1 MISDEPF
8 RSVTEPLQHAIS
20 DIVLGRL
27 TPMTEFELI
36 RTLQQPPYELLSE
49 RALQGNLDLFQTH
62 FLVFHCLYRLRQ
74 DWQASGLGYLRI
86 EPLAIQLLTLDETP
100 SNSDATG
107 YSLMQSDPLASYYLD
122 LENLAST
129 GEHDVAQLLDS
140 FWRHLTTP
148 PAVKAD
154 QRSQALLVMDFEA
167 MPDNLNQLK
176 RQFRRLLH
184 AHHPDKGGATA
195 DVQNLQWA
203 YQVLRQAL
211 QCGVID

>member
-1 MISDEPF
+1 MISVEPY
-8 RSVTEPLQHAIS
+8 RSVTEPLQQAIS

-27 TPMTEFELI
+27 APITEFELI

-74 DWQASGLGYLRI
+74 DWQSSGLGCLRI
-86 EPLAIQLLTLDETP
+86 EPLAIQLLTLDETTP
-100 SNSDATG
+100 QAEEAV
-107 YSLMQSDPLASYYLD
+107 YSLTQADPLAAYYLD
-122 LENLAST
+122 LDNLTTT
-129 GEHDVAQLLDS
+129 GEQDVAQLLDN
-140 FWRHLTTP
+140 FWRHLVAP

-184 AHHPDKGGATA
+184 AHHPDKGGAAA
-195 DVQNLQWA
+195 DMQNLQWA